1 MDHSFAPRPCASSHR
16 PYIVC
21 YSPGAVAFF
30 SFSGLEAVTTR
41 LSLASAAVAAD
52 PCRLMPRKKSKRG
65 AHLAKANVNPRK
77 DRQQADSDDGI
88 SDEYQQ
94 SMSSDSSDREEALC
108 SDREEEQKRNR
119 AREKKKLQREQQR
132 ERKTAPPPRLFSAF
146 FARPV
151 ATPSAAATP
160 AAATPAATTP
170 APLTAASPLTEPTDA
185 NVADAPDGVTNA
197 ASSMQSG
204 DVATTTSPEP
214 ASLHCTIC
222 LDTLQASA
230 VGNRACVTLPCTHTF
245 HAECVLTFAM
255 SDCRNHGC
263 CPNC

>member
-1 MDHSFAPRPCASSHR
+1 
-16 PYIVC
+16 
-21 YSPGAVAFF
+21 
-30 SFSGLEAVTTR
+30 
-41 LSLASAAVAAD
+41 
-52 PCRLMPRKKSKRG
+52 
-65 AHLAKANVNPRK
+65 
-77 DRQQADSDDGI
+77 
-88 SDEYQQ
+88 
-94 SMSSDSSDREEALC
+94 MSSDSSDREEALC

-119 AREKKKLQREQQR
+119 AREKKKRQREQQR
-132 ERKTAPPPRLFSAF
+132 ERKSAPPPRLLSSF

-230 VGNRACVTLPCTHTF
+230 LGNRACVTLPCTHTF

-255 SDCRNHGC
+255 SDCRNHGR
-263 CPNC
+263 CPNCRGRGACSTSAADDAMLRPSTHVSRSRYSPVGWFLVVSPSKNACVRWGLV